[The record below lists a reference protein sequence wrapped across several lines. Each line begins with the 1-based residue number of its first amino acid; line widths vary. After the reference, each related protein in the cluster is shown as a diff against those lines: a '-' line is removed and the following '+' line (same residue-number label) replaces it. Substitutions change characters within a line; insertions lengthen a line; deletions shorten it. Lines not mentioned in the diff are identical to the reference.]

1 MKKVSLGVLLQH
13 SVSIAVLVGTVLE
26 GSMGVVEPHRKLT
39 SPGSGKGCWDSV
51 LKVSLRNQGIFVK
64 GPTMEVCIA
73 VWLEHTRGGRGAS
86 SCRPRNDSKRLQMR
100 PLPINI
106 IPVISQNTLWS

>member
-1 MKKVSLGVLLQH
+1 MRLKEIKKPAQCLKACDNL
-13 SVSIAVLVGTVLE
+13 
-26 GSMGVVEPHRKLT
+26 
-39 SPGSGKGCWDSV
+39 SPGHRTSGWGLQPLCGTA
-51 LKVSLRNQGIFVK
+51 LSL
-64 GPTMEVCIA
+64 T
-73 VWLEHTRGGRGAS
+73 LHTRGGRGAS